1 MRATAPV
8 VVATHEDCKEHRP
21 FPGHPER
28 PERLLAAVEG
38 AASAGAERV
47 PVEVDDDA
55 ALVAVERVHDR
66 ELAQR
71 LREACKVAPVIFDS
85 PDNPISAGS
94 YRAAIAAIACSLAA
108 VDIVLRRDAVR
119 VFVPVRPP
127 GHHALR
133 ERAMGYCFFNNV
145 AVAAEELLA
154 RSAGPVAIVDF
165 DAHHGNGTQAHFW
178 KRDDVFYLSL
188 HRYPFFPGRGAADE
202 IGAGR
207 GRGFTR
213 NFPLATGADDEIYM
227 GALAAGLEEI
237 LARMAPKFWLVSAG
251 FDAHHEDPLGGMRVS
266 EDGYA
271 GIGTMLEQARG
282 ESPLIAVLEGGYR
295 LEALRRSV
303 RAFVTGLAGTATS

>member
-1 MRATAPV
+1 M
-8 VVATHEDCKEHRP
+8 VVATHEDCEEHRP

-28 PERLLAAVEG
+28 PERLPAALEG
-38 AASAGAERV
+38 ATSAGAERV
-47 PVEVDDDA
+47 SVEVEEEA
-55 ALVAVERVHDR
+55 VLAAVERVHDP

-71 LREACKVAPVIFDS
+71 LWEACKGAPAIFDS
-85 PDNPISAGS
+85 PDNPISVGS
-94 YRAAIAAIACSLAA
+94 YRAAIAAVACSLAA
-108 VDIVLRRDAVR
+108 VDVVLRREAMR
-119 VFVPVRPP
+119 VFVAVRPP

-133 ERAMGYCFFNNV
+133 GKAMGYCFFNNV

-165 DAHHGNGTQAHFW
+165 DVHHGNGTQTHFW
-178 KRDDVFYLSL
+178 ERDDVFYLSL
-188 HRYPFFPGRGAADE
+188 HRYPSYPGSGAADE
-202 IGAGR
+202 VGGGR

-213 NFPLATGADDEIYM
+213 NFPLATGADDEIYT

-237 LARMAPKFWLVSAG
+237 LARLTPRFWLVSAG

-266 EDGYA
+266 EDGYGA
-271 GIGTMLEQARG
+271 IGTMLEQARG
-282 ESPLIAVLEGGYR
+282 KSPLIAVLEGGYR